1 MRAASLIAVAAFSLI
16 VVGCGTSKYDNDPLY
31 DTGFSD
37 GCMTGTSR
45 SPGTPAT
52 KATRDDA
59 LWEQSDGYRAGWKAG
74 YQSCSP
80 GARGDIPGADRD
92 IGGR

>member
-1 MRAASLIAVAAFSLI
+1 MRPKALLAVAAFILF
-16 VVGCGTSKYDNDPLY
+16 VAACGTSKYDNDPLY
-31 DTGFSD
+31 DAGFSD
-37 GCMTGTSR
+37 GCSTGTSR
-45 SPGTPAT
+45 SPGTPAS

-59 LWEQSDGYRAGWKAG
+59 LWEQSDAYRAGWKAG